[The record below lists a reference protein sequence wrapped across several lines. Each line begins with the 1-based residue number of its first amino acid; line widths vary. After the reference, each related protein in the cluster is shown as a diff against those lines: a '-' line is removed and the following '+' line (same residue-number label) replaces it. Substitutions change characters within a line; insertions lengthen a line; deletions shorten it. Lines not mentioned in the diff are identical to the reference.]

1 MQFLKKN
8 YIFCII
14 ILSVIFAHQVIFQNF
29 FPNSSSHLGH
39 DYSLVL
45 PNLIFGKIWFQNNLF
60 SIPWF
65 SPSFCCGIPF
75 FSDPQTGY
83 YSVQQLIFI
92 FFSPVIAL
100 KLSFFLFSLIAFFG
114 FFFSC

>member
-14 ILSVIFAHQVIFQNF
+14 ILTVIFAHQIIFQNF

-39 DYSLVL
+39 DYSLAL
-45 PNLIFGKIWFQNNLF
+45 PNLIFGKIWFQNNFF

-65 SPSFCCGIPF
+65 SPSFCCGVPF

-83 YSVQQLIFI
+83 YSFQQIIFI
-92 FFSPVIAL
+92 FFSPLMAL
-100 KLSFFLFSLIAFFG
+100 KLY
-114 FFFSC
+114 